1 MTKEERNN
9 RLNKIAEI
17 YINNECS
24 LQELSEQF
32 EISVPCI
39 SRFLKSKNIE
49 IKKATNRNNFLEEA
63 VSQLKNNSLEEVS
76 SKYGIAKEVLQLAVS
91 GLTKT
96 EYKKR
101 IINMAIKE
109 YVETA
114 LYDRSIVKI
123 AKKYGI
129 NKKTLSKY
137 LKEQHVDIVANGNRT
152 EFNRDFFDIIDTEE
166 KAYRLGFM
174 YADGYICA
182 NSYAVGLN
190 ISLKDIDHLK
200 KYNNALAYK
209 KGLNISETHQFGSK
223 EHTNKNGE
231 IMYMVSTVIKDKHL
245 WEALNNKGCIP
256 NKSLILTFPD
266 ESIFKDRSLV
276 YDFIRGYVDGDGT
289 LGVYPHSKTNPHLEE
304 SLLIVGTK
312 NFLEKVQNYLGEG
325 FLMHK
330 TNCNENT
337 YRLGYST
344 KKARK
349 AADLLYKNATLY
361 LDRKYDIYINK
372 FAAL

>member
-17 YINNECS
+17 YINNEYS

-63 VSQLKNNSLEEVS
+63 VAQLKNSSLEEVS
-76 SKYGIAKEVLQLAVS
+76 SKYGITKEVLQLAVS

-129 NKKTLSKY
+129 NKKLY
-137 LKEQHVDIVANGNRT
+137 Q
-152 EFNRDFFDIIDTEE
+152 
-166 KAYRLGFM
+166 
-174 YADGYICA
+174 
-182 NSYAVGLN
+182 
-190 ISLKDIDHLK
+190 
-200 KYNNALAYK
+200 
-209 KGLNISETHQFGSK
+209 
-223 EHTNKNGE
+223 
-231 IMYMVSTVIKDKHL
+231 
-245 WEALNNKGCIP
+245 
-256 NKSLILTFPD
+256 
-266 ESIFKDRSLV
+266 SI
-276 YDFIRGYVDGDGT
+276 
-289 LGVYPHSKTNPHLEE
+289 
-304 SLLIVGTK
+304 
-312 NFLEKVQNYLGEG
+312 
-325 FLMHK
+325 
-330 TNCNENT
+330 
-337 YRLGYST
+337 
-344 KKARK
+344 
-349 AADLLYKNATLY
+349 
-361 LDRKYDIYINK
+361 
-372 FAAL
+372 